1 MNKKSIFIGLAL
13 GSTWFGTH
21 CGSGFATGAQTN
33 SFFVVFGAWGLI
45 TPIVATAVMAVVAY
59 FTWKFCYTFKTY
71 NYREFSDALFKPYDK
86 IFSNIYEILFLALMT
101 MGMGSVFAG
110 GGQLVSQ
117 VLNLPYMMGVLILSA
132 CVFILTIF
140 GSKVLLNSAA
150 ILSIIL
156 VGTITV
162 VSVAGI
168 AQNFDV
174 FTRVVGNW
182 ETQGSLA
189 DALWAALFYGAFQCI
204 VLGATIAVTDSL
216 KSDDDTKAGTWLG
229 TLMNGAMMLI
239 LPMMLLCFYPGV
251 TKEILPVL
259 SAIQLTGIPFL
270 TEAYSLM
277 LFLAFVTTG
286 ISLIFSIVKRFEKY
300 GASFV
305 PKVQTR
311 RIIYSIM
318 FLVISFLIS
327 IAGLV
332 AIVSKGYYAIG
343 LLAFPCVVIPTLVVA
358 PIKIRRKRAELSG
371 LEQAP
376 DTEASQTA

>member
-1 MNKKSIFIGLAL
+1 MNKKSVFIGLAL

-33 SFFVVFGAWGLI
+33 SFFVVFGAWGIVTPLI
-45 TPIVATAVMAVVAY
+45 SVAVMALVAF
-59 FTWKFCYTFKTY
+59 FTWKFCHTFKTY

-86 IFSNIYEILFLALMT
+86 IFGTIYELLFLALMT

-117 VLNLPYMMGVLILSA
+117 VLNLPYMAGVLVLSA

-150 ILSIIL
+150 ILSIVL

-168 AQNFDV
+168 STNFDV
-174 FTRVVGNW
+174 FSRVVGNW
-182 ETQGSLA
+182 ETQGSLI
-189 DALWAALFYGAFQCI
+189 DALWAALFYGTFQCI

-216 KSDDDTKAGTWLG
+216 TSDADVKASTILG
-229 TLMNGAMMLI
+229 TIMNGAMMLI

-251 TKEILPVL
+251 TKEVLPVL
-259 SAIQLTGIPFL
+259 AAIQQTGIPFL
-270 TEAYSLM
+270 AEAYSLM

-300 GASFV
+300 GAGIV

-311 RIIYSIM
+311 RAIYSVM

-358 PIKIRRKRAELSG
+358 PIKIKKKRQAEAG
-371 LEQAP
+371 LA
-376 DTEASQTA
+376 